1 MSCENAR
8 CPDPRLLQ
16 EVGDLIFH
24 ERFRIAIDLEVL
36 NPLIYDKLIIHEL
49 PLGHVLLRKFYFYF
63 VT

>member
-8 CPDPRLLQ
+8 RPDPRLLE

-24 ERFRIAIDLEVL
+24 EGFRIAIDLEGL

-49 PLGHVLLRKFYFYF
+49 PLQYVLLRKSYLYF